1 MELAELTVLT
11 RFCGPPG
18 AANGGYV
25 AGLLGSFATETV
37 AVRLRL
43 PTPLGVALTVRSGA
57 GGTLELR
64 HAEQLV
70 ATATAATVAFAAPRA
85 MPEAVAAAAAANF
98 RGFHGH
104 AYPRCFVCGP
114 ERDDGLRVF
123 AGPAVH
129 DGRAC
134 VAAPWQPDESLA
146 GTRRAVRPEFLWAAL
161 DCPGY
166 FAVQDEV
173 KPMLLGTFTCQV
185 EDRVLVGERCVVVG
199 WKLGQDGRKHHAAT
213 ALYGADG
220 RCVARAEATWVELR
234 PTP

>member
-1 MELAELTVLT
+1 MQLAELTVLP

-37 AVRLRL
+37 EVRLRL
-43 PTPLGVALTVRSGA
+43 PTPLGVALAVHSGA

-64 HAEQLV
+64 HGEQLV
-70 ATATAATVAFAAPRA
+70 ATASAAAVVFAAPGA
-85 MPEAVAAAAAANF
+85 VPESLAVAAAANF
-98 RGFHGH
+98 RGFRGH

-114 ERDDGLRVF
+114 ERSDGLRVF
-123 AGPAVH
+123 AGPLVH
-129 DGRAC
+129 GGLGC
-134 VAAPWQPDESLA
+134 VAAPWQPDASLA

-166 FAVQDEV
+166 FAVEDEAR
-173 KPMLLGTFTCQV
+173 PMLLGSFTCQV
-185 EDRVLVGERCVVVG
+185 EGQVEVGERCVVVG
-199 WKLGQDGRKHHAAT
+199 WKLGQEGRKRRAGT

-220 RCVARAEATWVELR
+220 RCLARAVATWVEPR
-234 PTP
+234 PAP